1 MSLGPNASKP
11 HIMMKF
17 TVIWHL
23 AIRQNLCFGQSILS
37 FFWHERSWEK
47 IWENWENF
55 IFTNSHPLVNDLK
68 KQLVMKDNLLT
79 ETRLEALS
87 SAHQL
92 ESLRDTVTKMRTE
105 LMSVRSQNEKL
116 QCIVVCRNS
125 SGGQKSLNSSQN
137 SLNNNKT
144 DLENGTDDGA
154 CGSGSGRCVICL
166 LKFIYS
172 EKATQIWWNSPF
184 DLTSN
189 KWNTNLL
196 GDFVKFL
203 WSSQNIW
210 TYLELLK

>member
-1 MSLGPNASKP
+1 MLRYLLA
-11 HIMMKF
+11 
-17 TVIWHL
+17 L
-23 AIRQNLCFGQSILS
+23 AIFILVSLVRENLRALGKFYFHKFPSI
-37 FFWHERSWEK
+37 
-47 IWENWENF
+47 
-55 IFTNSHPLVNDLK
+55 VNDLK

-125 SGGQKSLNSSQN
+125 GSGGQKSLNSSQN

-154 CGSGSGRCVICL
+154 CGSGSGRCVL
-166 LKFIYS
+166 SVY
-172 EKATQIWWNSPF
+172 
-184 DLTSN
+184 
-189 KWNTNLL
+189 
-196 GDFVKFL
+196 
-203 WSSQNIW
+203 
-210 TYLELLK
+210 

>member
-1 MSLGPNASKP
+1 MSFHTVVDFALNFAPLFESCSKYCDLLTFLYCFICSSSSGKKNSVGSVSDAEESPKHKPSNNRASSALSGQIDPIMPVSPIKSSKSSDTIDGNANP
-11 HIMMKF
+11 
-17 TVIWHL
+17 
-23 AIRQNLCFGQSILS
+23 AIEI
-37 FFWHERSWEK
+37 
-47 IWENWENF
+47 
-55 IFTNSHPLVNDLK
+55 VNDLK

-125 SGGQKSLNSSQN
+125 SSGQKSLNSSQN
-137 SLNNNKT
+137 SLNNNKN

-166 LKFIYS
+166 LKFMYS
-172 EKATQIWWNSPF
+172 EKATKI
-184 DLTSN
+184 
-189 KWNTNLL
+189 
-196 GDFVKFL
+196 
-203 WSSQNIW
+203 
-210 TYLELLK
+210 

>member
-1 MSLGPNASKP
+1 MPVSPIKSSKSSDTIDGNANP
-11 HIMMKF
+11 
-17 TVIWHL
+17 
-23 AIRQNLCFGQSILS
+23 AIEI
-37 FFWHERSWEK
+37 
-47 IWENWENF
+47 
-55 IFTNSHPLVNDLK
+55 VNDLK

-125 SGGQKSLNSSQN
+125 TGGQKSLNSSQN
-137 SLNNNKT
+137 SLNNNNKT

-172 EKATQIWWNSPF
+172 EKATKI
-184 DLTSN
+184 
-189 KWNTNLL
+189 
-196 GDFVKFL
+196 
-203 WSSQNIW
+203 
-210 TYLELLK
+210 

>member
-1 MSLGPNASKP
+1 M
-11 HIMMKF
+11 
-17 TVIWHL
+17 
-23 AIRQNLCFGQSILS
+23 
-37 FFWHERSWEK
+37 
-47 IWENWENF
+47 
-55 IFTNSHPLVNDLK
+55 NDLK

-154 CGSGSGRCVICL
+154 CGSGSGRFVICL

-172 EKATQIWWNSPF
+172 EKATKI
-184 DLTSN
+184 
-189 KWNTNLL
+189 
-196 GDFVKFL
+196 
-203 WSSQNIW
+203 
-210 TYLELLK
+210 

>member
-1 MSLGPNASKP
+1 M
-11 HIMMKF
+11 F
-17 TVIWHL
+17 W
-23 AIRQNLCFGQSILS
+23 SI
-37 FFWHERSWEK
+37 
-47 IWENWENF
+47 NF
-55 IFTNSHPLVNDLK
+55 IIFCSVSLVRDNLRELREFYFHKFPSIVNDLK

-166 LKFIYS
+166 LNFI
-172 EKATQIWWNSPF
+172 
-184 DLTSN
+184 
-189 KWNTNLL
+189 
-196 GDFVKFL
+196 
-203 WSSQNIW
+203 
-210 TYLELLK
+210 